1 VSVKIRLVRFGRKK
15 RPFYRIVAVD
25 SRKKRDG
32 AYIEKL
38 GHYNPLPNPPEV
50 KFDEEKV
57 LKWLNNGA
65 IPTDTVTNLLTKAG
79 ILLKRNLMRRNL
91 PPEQIDIEMQ
101 KWAMAQE
108 EKRARK
114 KAKKAPEQALEV
126 PPPAVVE
133 ATPEEIFVA
142 EEAKA
147 GKEAVVEIPEEIPA
161 TEKEIEPVA
170 KEEVLPEPKEETPV
184 IEPEPKPVK
193 EKPAKAAKAE
203 KPAKEPA
210 AEKPKATKK
219 TKDKGEADTPAK

>member
-38 GHYNPLPNPPEV
+38 GHYDPLPNPPDV
-50 KFDEEKV
+50 RFDEEKV

-65 IPTDTVTNLLTKAG
+65 IPTDTVTNLLSKSG
-79 ILLKRNLMRRNL
+79 ILLKRNLMRQNL

-108 EKRARK
+108 EKVARK
-114 KAKKAPEQALEV
+114 KALKTVEPAPAAPAAEPVGETPEQ
-126 PPPAVVE
+126 
-133 ATPEEIFVA
+133 IFVA
-142 EEAKA
+142 EETKA
-147 GKEAVVEIPEEIPA
+147 VKEAVVETPEEAPAAETAPELAA
-161 TEKEIEPVA
+161 TE
-170 KEEVLPEPKEETPV
+170 EVVPEPKEEVPV
-184 IEPEPKPVK
+184 VEPEPKPVK
-193 EKPAKAAKAE
+193 EKAAKAAKAE
-203 KPAKEPA
+203 RAAEEPA

>member
-1 VSVKIRLVRFGRKK
+1 MSVKIRLVRFGRKK
-15 RPFYRIVAVD
+15 RPFYRIVVVD

-32 AYIEKL
+32 AYIEKV
-38 GHYNPLPNPPEV
+38 GHYNPLPDPPDV
-50 KFDEEKV
+50 AFDEEKV

-114 KAKKAPEQALEV
+114 KTLKTPEPVPETPAAPPAGETPEQ
-126 PPPAVVE
+126 
-133 ATPEEIFVA
+133 IFVA
-142 EEAKA
+142 EETKA
-147 GKEAVVEIPEEIPA
+147 EKEAVVETPEEMPA
-161 TEKEIEPVA
+161 AAKEVEPPA
-170 KEEVLPEPKEETPV
+170 KEEAAPEPEEKLPV
-184 IEPEPKPVK
+184 VEPEPKPVK
-193 EKPAKAAKAE
+193 EKPAKAKKSE
-203 KPAKEPA
+203 KPAEGPA

-219 TKDKGEADTPAK
+219 TKEKGETDTPAK